1 MKARVI
7 VIICCVVLFL
17 SCSSSSRTTM
27 TMTMKLEIPHV
38 FKEQATMAHVNGAK
52 KNKMSFDQYNS
63 SKIKRGRHVT
73 YPGWGRGFILENLF
87 WEVMNI
93 NLKKSESVVNEK
105 AKFRFSLSDSSS
117 QAEIFAKET
126 EITRRLKYRSENSN
140 SILNIYERVQ
150 HYEYIFSAAIST
162 ETSNGKKTWELLMT
176 NIYDKKKENDKSL
189 FTILEKNDNGLAT
202 NGQDTIFIKGLAL
215 KKTELFPG
223 KVGDFPIRILS
234 GYELSTPDGVIAIID
249 LIDKNVWFY
258 NELEKHDRLIVAS
271 IATAIFARPIK
282 DAW

>member
-27 TMTMKLEIPHV
+27 TMKLDIPNV

-52 KNKMSFDQYNS
+52 KNKMSFDQFSS